1 MQEKWKMASDGGL
14 FQQEMLSM
22 VALGRNFKIGDL
34 YDYRYDQILK
44 GNIVGYHSANIEL
57 VIVNI

>member
-1 MQEKWKMASDGGL
+1 MASDGGL

>member
-1 MQEKWKMASDGGL
+1 MASDGGP
-14 FQQEMLSM
+14 FQQQLLSM

-44 GNIVGYHSANIEL
+44 GNTNLLTYSHILTSVA
-57 VIVNI
+57 